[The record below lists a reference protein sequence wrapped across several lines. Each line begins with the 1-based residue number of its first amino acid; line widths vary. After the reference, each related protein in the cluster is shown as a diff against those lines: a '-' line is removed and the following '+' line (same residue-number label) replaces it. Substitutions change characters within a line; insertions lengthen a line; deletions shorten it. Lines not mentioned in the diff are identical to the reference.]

1 MSIDLTRSVQL
12 ARRERK
18 ARTMPRILLP
28 SLCAAA
34 ACIGALGAASCNI
47 VGPLGHIIGGPEK
60 TAALYTLPPA
70 RTTVVFI
77 DDPDSRL
84 PSRIVRQRMGKA
96 AEREL
101 LDNKCVPDA
110 QVVSS
115 DAALAASA
123 IDRFGQRQTIAQ
135 IGEKVGAEV
144 VVYAR
149 AEEFTLS
156 PDGAQFAP
164 SGRVRIKVVDAATG
178 KRLWPAPESADP
190 AAQWHLVRYDLP
202 TRQGSAPD
210 SLMQITQAEQQLAD
224 EMGRAIARVFFKHE
238 TKTRQS
244 RVGE

>member
-1 MSIDLTRSVQL
+1 MTRRFHLV
-12 ARRERK
+12 
-18 ARTMPRILLP
+18 
-28 SLCAAA
+28 LCAAA
-34 ACIGALGAASCNI
+34 ASAVALGTAACNI
-47 VGPLGHIIGGPEK
+47 VGPLGYLVGGPEK
-60 TAALYTLPPA
+60 TAAMYTLPPE
-70 RTTVVFI
+70 RTAVVFI

-84 PSRIVRQRMGKA
+84 PSRVVRQRMGKT

-110 QVVSS
+110 QIISS

-123 IDRFGQRQTIAQ
+123 IDRFGQRQTIAE
-135 IGEKVGAEV
+135 IGEKVGAQV

-164 SGRVRIKVVDAATG
+164 SGRLRVKVVDAATG

-190 AAQWHLVRYDLP
+190 GAQWHLVSYDLP
-202 TRQGSAPD
+202 MRQGSAPN
-210 SLMQITQAEQQLAD
+210 SLMEIQQAEQQLAD
-224 EMGRAIARVFFKHE
+224 EMGRALARVFFKHE
-238 TKTRQS
+238 SKTRQS